1 MRLGFVSAAAFLL
14 IPLSLAADTVTTPH
28 VVARI
33 VSDAAAVAPGS
44 SFGVGLDFTLKKGW
58 HTYWKNPG
66 DSGEPM
72 KVTWKVSPGLS
83 AGPLSYPPPELIQ
96 MPPLANF
103 GYKDQVLIFSDM
115 AAGADLTPGG
125 SIEIQAD
132 ATWLVCEETCIPEK
146 GSFSITLPV
155 AAASSPGPDA
165 PRFQAARE
173 RLPKPV
179 SAARV
184 EVSDKGLYL
193 AFPEGIELPEE
204 TSRLFFFP
212 ETPGVIKNAAEQ
224 VAFKDRGRHF
234 LRLVPDPGMTKPPER
249 LTGVLVTGEKA
260 YALGELPDHPSVV
273 ALPPRAASRTPA
285 EVPSGETAP
294 AVKSEA
300 PGLTAARAV
309 PFAFL
314 GGLLLNLMPCV
325 FPVLSVKVLG
335 FLKKS
340 GGDHRRA
347 RTHGWAYAAGV
358 VLSFGVLAAALLFL
372 RWSGEA
378 LGWGFQLQSPLF
390 VLLMIFLL
398 FLLALSLLGLFEI
411 GGSLMGVGSKLAGQT
426 GLSGSFFTGVLATVV
441 ATPCTAPF
449 MGPAVGFALAQPAA
463 MALAVFLAVGVGMA
477 LPYLVLTHV
486 PALLWRLPK
495 PGPWMETFQQAMA
508 FPLLATVVWLLWVI
522 GRQAPGALVT
532 ILLALLALSFGVW
545 LGRRVR
551 RARPVALLIAAAA
564 VAWAVVEVRG
574 EIRGAASALATTA
587 GWEAFSERRISA
599 LRAEGRPVFVDFTA
613 AWCLTCQ
620 VNKKTV
626 LEREDVRRAFSDK
639 NVALIEAD
647 WTNQDAAISKA
658 LEAFGRQGVPL
669 YVYYPP
675 GGEAKVLPALLTKA
689 IVLESLENQP

>member
-1 MRLGFVSAAAFLL
+1 MRLGLAAALL
-14 IPLSLAADTVTTPH
+14 LLPLPLNAAGTVTTSH
-28 VVARI
+28 VTARI

-44 SFGVGLDFTLKKGW
+44 SFAVGLDFTLKKGW

-83 AGPLSYPPPELIQ
+83 AGPLSYPPPELIS

-115 AAGADLTPGG
+115 AAGADLTLGG

-155 AAASSPGPDA
+155 AAASSPSQDA

-179 SAARV
+179 SAARF
-184 EVSDKGLYL
+184 EVSDKGWYL

-249 LTGVLVTGEKA
+249 LTGILVTGEKA

-273 ALPPRAASRTPA
+273 ALPPQ
-285 EVPSGETAP
+285 TAP
-294 AVKSEA
+294 QAPAKVPETLEKSKS

-347 RTHGWAYAAGV
+347 RVHGWAYATGV
-358 VLSFGVLAAALLFL
+358 VLSFGVLAGLLLFL

-426 GLSGSFFTGVLATVV
+426 GLSGSFFTGVLAAVV

-463 MALAVFLAVGVGMA
+463 MAIAVFLAVGVGMA

-532 ILLALLALSFGVW
+532 ILLALLVLSFGVW
-545 LGRRVR
+545 LGRRMR
-551 RARPVALLIAAAA
+551 RARPIALLIAAAA
-564 VAWAVVEVRG
+564 VAWAVTDVRRDLS
-574 EIRGAASALATTA
+574 ETESVPQVSA
-587 GWEAFSERRISA
+587 GWEAFSEKRVTD
-599 LRAEGRPVFVDFTA
+599 LRAEGRPVFIDFTA

-626 LEREDVRRAFSDK
+626 LEREDVRKAFADK
-639 NVALIEAD
+639 KVALIEAD

-675 GGEAKVLPALLTKA
+675 HGEAKVLPALLTKA
-689 IVLESLENQP
+689 IVLESLE